1 MKAGKPAPDIFLT
14 AAAAIGVDPQRCI
27 AFEDSA
33 AGVQSA
39 AAAGMRVVAI
49 PDYRLPKSQF
59 EGAEVILKSLED
71 FDPTTFG
78 FPALAPEAADSSA

>member
-1 MKAGKPAPDIFLT
+1 
-14 AAAAIGVDPQRCI
+14 
-27 AFEDSA
+27 
-33 AGVQSA
+33 
-39 AAAGMRVVAI
+39 MRVVAI
-49 PDYRLPKSQF
+49 PDHRLPKSQF